1 MKRKFSGF
9 SINFEWNSLIKDVV
23 RSLWAIV
30 LAALIA
36 LMGIQ
41 VVEKSIYTP
50 TYTSTA
56 VLVVRSRVGTS
67 GTFSSLTAS
76 TEMANIFTE
85 VFKQNSIKK
94 LAAENLGLETFDG
107 TVTTSLTDST
117 NLLNV
122 SVKADDPELAF
133 KLLTSILEIY
143 PEVTEAVFTDSV
155 IDIVSEPKMATMPS
169 NSRLM
174 VYRKHIILLTMLFEA
189 GLIVLCSLFRGTVKE
204 EKGFADKVDSK
215 LLGIISHEKPHLSKK
230 ERYKKK
236 KRALL
241 INDAYSSLRFTE
253 DYQKLCT
260 KIEYIHKN
268 QQKKTFVVSS
278 IAENEG
284 KSTVAA
290 NIALALS
297 DRGYNV
303 VLLDL
308 DVHKPSI
315 YKIFDFNNEIDTDF
329 SDVLSKKVEIGDF
342 KFYRYRKTSLTI
354 AFNKHSN
361 EKSELLINNQVID
374 DVLKALKEK
383 ADFVI
388 IDTPPINASA
398 DAISIAEVA
407 DATVLVVR
415 TDSVPVEDINE
426 AILNISESGANLE
439 GCILNNVYKPFTLF
453 GQMGAD
459 ERGYY
464 GQSNY
469 YGYSKSSKF
478 HTTDS
483 TQKKDDGFSADS
495 FDSLNR
501 NE

>member
-9 SINFEWNSLIKDVV
+9 SINFEWNSLVKDVV
-23 RSLWAIV
+23 HSLWAII

-67 GTFSSLTAS
+67 GAFSNLTAS

-85 VFKQNSIKK
+85 VFEQNSIKK

-107 TVTTSLTDST
+107 TITTSLTDST

-122 SVKADDPELAF
+122 SVRAEDPELAF
-133 KLLTSILEIY
+133 MLLNSILEIY

-155 IDIVSEPKMATMPS
+155 IDIVSEPKMPTMPS
-169 NSRLM
+169 NSRLV
-174 VYRKHIILLTMLFEA
+174 VYRKHIILLAMLLEA
-189 GLIVLCSLFRGTVKE
+189 GLIVLFSLLRGTVKE
-204 EKGFADKVDSK
+204 ERGFTDKVDSK
-215 LLGIISHEKPHLSKK
+215 LIGIVSHERPHLSRK
-230 ERYKKK
+230 EFFRKK

-260 KIEYIHKN
+260 KFEYINKN
-268 QQKKTFVVSS
+268 SGKKTFVISS
-278 IAENEG
+278 VAENEG

-290 NIALALS
+290 NLALGLS

-308 DVHKPSI
+308 DVRKPSI
-315 YKIFDFNNEIDTDF
+315 YKIFDFADDIETDF
-329 SDVLSKKVEIGDF
+329 SDVLSKKVEIADF
-342 KFYRYRKTSLTI
+342 KFYRYRKSTLTI
-354 AFNKHSN
+354 AFNKHSHEN
-361 EKSELLINNQVID
+361 SDILINNQVIGSA
-374 DVLKALKEK
+374 LQALKEK

-388 IDTPPINASA
+388 IDTPPITVSA
-398 DAISIAEVA
+398 DAVTVAEVA
-407 DATVLVVR
+407 DATILVVR
-415 TDSVPVEDINE
+415 TDCAPVEDINE
-426 AILNISESGANLE
+426 AILDISEAGGKLE

-469 YGYSKSSKF
+469 YGYSKTPRLQPVDLMNK
-478 HTTDS
+478 HE
-483 TQKKDDGFSADS
+483 GEFSADS
-495 FDSLNR
+495 LDSLNR

>member
-1 MKRKFSGF
+1 MKKKFSGF

-94 LAAENLGLETFDG
+94 LAAENLGLEKFNG
-107 TVTTSLTDST
+107 TITTSLTDST

-133 KLLTSILEIY
+133 MLLTSILEIY

-155 IDIVSEPKMATMPS
+155 IDVVSEPKMPTTPS

-174 VYRKHIILLTMLFEA
+174 VYRRHIILLAMLLEA

-204 EKGFADKVDSK
+204 ERGFTEKIDSK
-215 LLGIISHEKPHLSKK
+215 LLGTISHEQPHLSKK
-230 ERYKKK
+230 ERFKKR

-260 KIEYIHKN
+260 KIEHIHRN
-268 QQKKTFVVSS
+268 QQKKSFVISS
-278 IAENEG
+278 VAENEG
-284 KSTVAA
+284 KSTVAT
-290 NIALALS
+290 NVALTLS

-315 YKIFDFNNEIDTDF
+315 YKIFDFTDEIETDF
-329 SDVLSKKVEIGDF
+329 TDVLSNKIEIGNF

-354 AFNKHSN
+354 AFNKHGHEN
-361 EKSELLINNQVID
+361 SEIFINNQIVEST
-374 DVLKALKEK
+374 LNALREK
-383 ADFVI
+383 TDFVI
-388 IDTPPINASA
+388 IDTPPLTVSA
-398 DAISIAEVA
+398 DAVSISEAA

-415 TDSVPVEDINE
+415 TDCVPVEDINE
-426 AILNISESGANLE
+426 AILNISETGGKFE

-469 YGYSKSSKF
+469 YGYTKTPKLQSAELINNHEREFS
-478 HTTDS
+478 TDS
-483 TQKKDDGFSADS
+483 L
-495 FDSLNR
+495 DSLDR